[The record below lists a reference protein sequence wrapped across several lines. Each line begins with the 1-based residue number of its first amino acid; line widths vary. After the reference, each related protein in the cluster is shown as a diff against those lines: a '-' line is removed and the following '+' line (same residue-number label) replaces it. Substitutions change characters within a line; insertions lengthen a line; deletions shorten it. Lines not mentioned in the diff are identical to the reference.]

1 MCCERGVM
9 ERTQD
14 SEGINTWGEGTRG
27 KGVVRGGVMIACVK
41 EVLARQSE

>member
-14 SEGINTWGEGTRG
+14 SEGINTWGERTR
-27 KGVVRGGVMIACVK
+27 VR
-41 EVLARQSE
+41 VL